1 MSNTT
6 FTRREL
12 IALGGM
18 AAALG
23 ITGLPKGASAQEK
36 GRIVASIL
44 GGDYAELLR
53 RIVDERVMI
62 PAGYEVLQDISTT
75 EARQTKLR
83 TERTRRESSF
93 DVGLLAD
100 LDMYPMAQIG
110 VLEDLD
116 ESKVPNIANVIP
128 ALRKP
133 YAVPQLFSYIAIV
146 YNPAKITTPPT
157 SYNDLWNPEYKGKV
171 GISDVLYVAT
181 SAAASLAAG
190 GSMSDYT
197 PGREKLLA
205 LKNEQ
210 QVKILPT
217 NERIAAAFQSEEI
230 WITLNYVARGFGW
243 RKAGL
248 NLDWSIPQEGAI
260 PVTFEFAVPK
270 NAPNKEGA
278 YAYLNAALE
287 PDSQLGFLDSIGY
300 LPSVTNAVL
309 PPEIAAQ
316 VQLTPEQQ
324 ANMKPIDNA
333 YFTANQADIF
343 DFWTREFKG

>member
-1 MSNTT
+1 MSKLTLSK
-6 FTRREL
+6 REFL
-12 IALGGM
+12 ALGAM
-18 AAALG
+18 AGALG
-23 ITGLPKGASAQEK
+23 LAGVPRGASAAEK
-36 GRIVASIL
+36 GQIIASVL

-62 PAGYEVLQDISTT
+62 PAGYEVVQDISTT

-83 TERTRRESSF
+83 TERTRRKASF

-110 VLEDLD
+110 VLEELD
-116 ESKVPNIANVIP
+116 ETKVPNIANVIP
-128 ALRKP
+128 ALRKS

-157 SYNDLWNPEYKGKV
+157 SYKDLWNPEYKGKV

-210 QVKILPT
+210 NAKILPT
-217 NERIAAAFQSEEI
+217 NESIAAAFKSEEI

-248 NLDWSIPQEGAI
+248 NLAWAIPSEGAI
-260 PVTFEFAVPK
+260 PITFEMAVPK
-270 NAPNKEGA
+270 NAPNKDGA

-287 PDSQLGFLDSIGY
+287 PDSQLGFLDKIGY

-309 PPEIAAQ
+309 PPD
-316 VQLTPEQQ
+316 VQKALALSPADQ
-324 ANMKPIDNA
+324 ANLKSIDHA
-333 YFTANQADIF
+333 YFTANQSKIF